1 MGKESYSVKLGPYNA
16 IIKSY
21 RMGRGRS
28 AKIGT
33 AFPEA
38 RPMTPDQAA
47 TLLQANFRRVNE
59 ISKAET
65 SGKVLTKSQKK
76 NAARRAARKKKKK

>member
-1 MGKESYSVKLGPYNA
+1 
-16 IIKSY
+16 
-21 RMGRGRS
+21 
-28 AKIGT
+28 
-33 AFPEA
+33 
-38 RPMTPDQAA
+38 MTPDQAA